1 MNKHLLKSWSNP
13 PGRAR
18 EAGRDEAHV
27 KRSLPQGLKG
37 CFLPGMAKALMALTC
52 CPGPAQGPT
61 TAQRLPGL
69 RDATRTGPGHL
80 QERALPSP
88 YNKPTEPERAL
99 GGEEGF
105 LEGEEVWFRRWALG
119 NDTDSNI
126 NKRAKIY
133 YVLTK
138 RQGSY

>member
-1 MNKHLLKSWSNP
+1 M
-13 PGRAR
+13 
-18 EAGRDEAHV
+18 
-27 KRSLPQGLKG
+27 RSLPQGLKG

-99 GGEEGF
+99 GGGRG
-105 LEGEEVWFRRWALG
+105 LPGRGGSMVPEVGLRE
-119 NDTDSNI
+119 
-126 NKRAKIY
+126 
-133 YVLTK
+133 
-138 RQGSY
+138 